1 MQVPLFLVIYG
12 RGSWLLFTTVVLRN
26 CSLKKVYMA
35 LTIQILVPAGTVT
48 YTEGA
53 GGVHHLVVKY
63 YFANVVD
70 IIIYFDD
77 LYTKR
82 YYQIPCILST
92 PAP

>member
-1 MQVPLFLVIYG
+1 
-12 RGSWLLFTTVVLRN
+12 
-26 CSLKKVYMA
+26 MA
-35 LTIQILVPAGTVT
+35 LSIDILVPAATVS

-53 GGVHHLVVKY
+53 GGVHRILVKY

-77 LYTKR
+77 QSTER
-82 YYQIPCILST
+82 YYQIPCILYT

>member
-1 MQVPLFLVIYG
+1 
-12 RGSWLLFTTVVLRN
+12 
-26 CSLKKVYMA
+26 MA
-35 LTIQILVPAGTVT
+35 LTIEILVPAATIS
-48 YTEGA
+48 YTEGSD
-53 GGVHHLVVKY
+53 GCHHIVVKY

-77 LYTKR
+77 LSTKR